1 MRVAALDLGSNSFH
15 VLIADVD
22 QAGRLVVVE
31 RAKRMP
37 RIGEG
42 IFRTGSISSASR
54 KSAFRALAELL
65 PVVERHRPDVMQTV
79 ATAAVRDARNG
90 PAFVA
95 EVRARFGLDVR
106 VISGDEEARLAYA
119 GARALLGGELG
130 HATLFDLGGGSLE
143 AIIGDGR
150 RIVRTASAPLGVLR
164 SVVEQPLSDP
174 PTPRELRALEQWT
187 RDAVGAFLAKL
198 GGVTLGRVIL
208 CAGTARAVRSVAQAL
223 GYVPTTGTG
232 SDLVGRDTLRYLI
245 DRLAARDA
253 RPGSGARRSDG
264 PRHGDAGRD
273 PRERRRRTGARLP
286 RGAARGPHP
295 RTVSIAA
302 NASSTACAASRAR
315 GTFGETPSISN
326 RHESSSTS
334 GFRALSASAI
344 SDSVPKPPPIAINA
358 SLEQTFTQFRASPR
372 PV

>member
-15 VLIADVD
+15 ALIADVD
-22 QAGRLVVVE
+22 RAGRLAVID

-42 IFRTGSISSASR
+42 IFRTGSISSAAR

-65 PVVERHRPDVMQTV
+65 PVIARHRPDAVEAV

-90 PAFVA
+90 AAFVA

-119 GARALLGGELG
+119 GARARLGGELG

-143 AIIGDGR
+143 AIIGDGEQ
-150 RIVRTASAPLGVLR
+150 IVRTVSAPLGVLR
-164 SVVEQPLSDP
+164 AVVEQPLSDP

-187 RDAVGAFLAKL
+187 RDAVDLFLAKL
-198 GGVTLGRVIL
+198 GPVELGRVIL

-245 DRLAARDA
+245 DRLAALPLA
-253 RPGSGARRSDG
+253 ARRETPGLDPERADLIVHG
-264 PRHGDAGRD
+264 LAMLDAILANVGVAQARVCRAALREGLILEQCRALRTRAPRRA
-273 PRERRRRTGARLP
+273 RRRAP
-286 RGAARGPHP
+286 AARSGRRPP
-295 RTVSIAA
+295 SRTA
-302 NASSTACAASRAR
+302 TSRAA
-315 GTFGETPSISN
+315 
-326 RHESSSTS
+326 
-334 GFRALSASAI
+334 RAAFA
-344 SDSVPKPPPIAINA
+344 P
-358 SLEQTFTQFRASPR
+358 
-372 PV
+372 

>member
-15 VLIADVD
+15 ALIADVD
-22 QAGRLVVVE
+22 RAGRLAVID

-42 IFRTGSISSASR
+42 IFRTGSISSAAR

-65 PVVERHRPDVMQTV
+65 PVIARHRPDAVEAV

-90 PAFVA
+90 AAFVA

-119 GARALLGGELG
+119 GARARLGGELG

-143 AIIGDGR
+143 AIIGDGEQ
-150 RIVRTASAPLGVLR
+150 IVRTVSAPLGVLR
-164 SVVEQPLSDP
+164 AVVEQPLSDP

-187 RDAVGAFLAKL
+187 RDAVDLFLAKL
-198 GGVTLGRVIL
+198 GPVELGRVIL

-245 DRLAARDA
+245 DRLAALPLA
-253 RPGSGARRSDG
+253 ARRETPGLD
-264 PRHGDAGRD
+264 PERADLIVHGLAMLDAILANVGVAQARVCRAALREGLILEQSRASRTRD
-273 PRERRRRTGARLP
+273 PRPARHRARAAPSAIRLP
-286 RGAARGPHP
+286 S
-295 RTVSIAA
+295 RTPTI
-302 NASSTACAASRAR
+302 RATR
-315 GTFGETPSISN
+315 
-326 RHESSSTS
+326 
-334 GFRALSASAI
+334 SAYA
-344 SDSVPKPPPIAINA
+344 P
-358 SLEQTFTQFRASPR
+358 
-372 PV
+372 